1 MKLDVFGIAGGIA
14 RLYEFLCYHVYSLLS
29 PHSCKVG
36 GGIALTD
43 VGVYAADK
51 IYILFHYFIC
61 LLYQGFFRAMM

>member
-1 MKLDVFGIAGGIA
+1 MFGIAGGIA

-29 PHSCKVG
+29 LHSCKVG

-51 IYILFHYFIC
+51 IYILFIILSV